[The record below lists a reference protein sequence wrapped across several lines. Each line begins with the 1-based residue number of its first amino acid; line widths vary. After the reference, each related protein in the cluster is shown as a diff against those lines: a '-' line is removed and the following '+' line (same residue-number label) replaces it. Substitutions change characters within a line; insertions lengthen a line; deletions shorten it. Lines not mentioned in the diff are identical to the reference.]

1 LSSKR
6 PASTTKKTPVMPS
19 PGGKVTKKT
28 TDQLT
33 MAQFKKYLDYH
44 EKKKGTGGKVIG
56 KRSAGGPSSGK
67 STEKGSKRSKK

>member
-6 PASTTKKTPVMPS
+6 TASTTKKTPVMPS

-44 EKKKGTGGKVIG
+44 EKKKGGKVIG